1 MTRKQLVLLVL
12 TLIALIPVFLSL
24 LASINQPQIQSNLQ
38 LYQTNLVL
46 QASEFSEQIFQENN
60 PNLDIELG
68 ELLTNLIGKDVYKN
82 AFKQYEEARQLSKKN
97 LDNLENQL
105 QKINTNFSVSNNFI
119 SAPNEKQ
126 INEEINKQREAINEL
141 DLKLGI
147 LEAQQGNTSQALNNW
162 NNLQSTSL
170 KNITDVIIGLWSPTY
185 QIYPDSELIINDNLK
200 GWFRYRIFKELYQ
213 IEHRQSDLIELK
225 QKEQELAINSLTK
238 LILVSIIPLFL
249 GIIGFSLFLFLL
261 FQLLVKKEKSILFI
275 GQELSWK
282 TPWNFETILQV
293 LIVGFFFFG
302 QIVLPVLF
310 GFLNIDIS
318 NLSLRGK
325 AIYVLGSYLSLSLG
339 GLVVLYLSIKPFF
352 PLPKDWFK
360 FQINKGIIWG
370 IGGYLVALP
379 LVVLISLINQQ
390 IWNGEGGSN
399 PLLSLA
405 LESQDTIVL
414 AIFYVTA
421 AIAAPV
427 YEEIMFRGFLLPSLT
442 RYVPVWGA
450 IAISSL
456 IFALAHLNLSEVLPL
471 AVLGMVLGTVY
482 TRSRNL
488 ISSMLLHSLWNSGT
502 LFSLFLLGSGGN

>member
-12 TLIALIPVFLSL
+12 TLIALIPVLLSL
-24 LASINQPQIQSNLQ
+24 IASINQPQIQANLQ

-60 PNLDIELG
+60 PNVNIELG
-68 ELLTNLIGKDVYKN
+68 EIMTALIGKNVSKN
-82 AFKQYEEARQLSKKN
+82 ALKQYQEARQLSQNN

-105 QKINTNFSVSNNFI
+105 QVINPNYSVSNTLI
-119 SAPNEKQ
+119 SSPNPKQLNEK
-126 INEEINKQREAINEL
+126 INKQREAINEL

-147 LEAQQGNTSQALNNW
+147 LEAQEGNTSQSLTTW

-170 KNITDVIIGLWSPTY
+170 KNITDVVIGLWSPTY
-185 QIYPDSELIINDNLK
+185 RIYPESELIINDNLK
-200 GWFRYRIFKELYQ
+200 GWFRYRILKELYQ
-213 IEHRQSDLIELK
+213 IEDRQSDLIDLK
-225 QKEQELAINSLTK
+225 QKEQQIAIYSLKK

-249 GIIGFSLFLFLL
+249 GIIGFGLFLFLM
-261 FQLLVKKEKSILFI
+261 FQLVIKKEQSILFI

-318 NLSLRGK
+318 YLSLRGK
-325 AIYVLGSYLSLSLG
+325 AIYVLASYLSLSLG
-339 GLVVLYLSIKPFF
+339 GLVVLYISIKPFF

-360 FQINKGIIWG
+360 FELNKGIVWG
-370 IGGYLVALP
+370 ISGYLVALP

-390 IWNGEGGSN
+390 IWNGQGGSN

-405 LESQDTIVL
+405 LESQDKIVL
-414 AIFYVTA
+414 AIFYITA

-450 IAISSL
+450 IVISSL

-471 AVLGMVLGTVY
+471 AVLGIVLGTVY

-488 ISSMLLHSLWNSGT
+488 LSSMLLHSLWNSGT